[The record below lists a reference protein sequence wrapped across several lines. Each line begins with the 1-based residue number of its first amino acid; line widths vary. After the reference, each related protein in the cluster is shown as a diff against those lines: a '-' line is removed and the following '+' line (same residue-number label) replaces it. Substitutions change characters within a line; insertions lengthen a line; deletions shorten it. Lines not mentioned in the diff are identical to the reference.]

1 MKRKI
6 LSLATAG
13 LLSLVTISSSAY
25 AAHQTV
31 KFGASWDYGTNST
44 RTTAYSNVTSTSHWH
59 SSSVTHNDDSD
70 ASGWIKPGKVSNASI
85 SIMPWS
91 TDIHYYYNIK

>member
-6 LSLATAG
+6 LSLATAS

-31 KFGASWDYGTNST
+31 KFGASWNYGTNST
-44 RTTAYSNVTSTSHWH
+44 RTTAYSNVTSTTHDH

-70 ASGWIKPGKVSNASI
+70 ASGWVQAGKVSKASI
-85 SIMPWS
+85 GIMPWS
-91 TDIHYYYNIK
+91 TDIHYYYNVR